1 MAYLTVI
8 PALVLLGVTP
18 YRRNP
23 FVRFHAMQCVVLT
36 ALAIAGR
43 VMLHYSHFKP
53 MLVGGLYLYDGDDV
67 SVGASAGDGSAGDDA
82 VDSGGE
88 PRCAES
94 GGVIRERA

>member
-1 MAYLTVI
+1 VI

-18 YRRNP
+18 YRRDP

-53 MLVGGLYLYDGDDV
+53 MLVSGFYTLGMMAVWVLALVMAAQGTALWIPVV
-67 SVGASAGDGSAGDDA
+67 SHIAQSL
-82 VDSGGE
+82 
-88 PRCAES
+88 AE
-94 GGVIRERA
+94 